1 MRIKILGRILVL
13 QSFLVRLVLQYLP
26 RREREGDVQ
35 RETDRQADNQTD
47 RDRETEAT
55 TERDRDTQRDR
66 DTERKTDRQRHT
78 QRHVRVCVG
87 GGGVR
92 ACVRACVRVSTP
104 SLGTTLHLHTEH
116 NFVNSE
122 CI

>member
-47 RDRETEAT
+47 RDRETETT

-78 QRHVRVCVG
+78 QRHVRVCVCVG
-87 GGGVR
+87 GGGGG
-92 ACVRACVRVSTP
+92 ACVRACKHAFSGNYTSSAHRTQ
-104 SLGTTLHLHTEH
+104 LCEQ
-116 NFVNSE
+116 
-122 CI
+122 